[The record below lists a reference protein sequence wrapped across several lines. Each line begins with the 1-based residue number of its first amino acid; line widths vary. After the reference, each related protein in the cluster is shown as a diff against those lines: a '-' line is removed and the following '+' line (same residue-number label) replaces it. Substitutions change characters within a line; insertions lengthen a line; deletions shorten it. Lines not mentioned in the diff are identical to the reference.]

1 MPNELSSVVVDP
13 TEVKSGGTVTVRVK
27 YNAVSNGNLEIS
39 CSGSFAVEPT
49 AVPLSTA
56 ASSTSFDLKV
66 TRTSATAPHECILHF
81 NFAGD
86 DRDHI
91 VEVH

>member
-1 MPNELSSVVVDP
+1 MPNELSSVVIDPMEVD
-13 TEVKSGGTVTVRVK
+13 SGGTVTVKVK
-27 YNAVSNGNLEIS
+27 YSAMTSGSLEIS

-49 AVPLSTA
+49 VVPLSTA

-66 TRTSATAPHECILHF
+66 TRTSTTAPHECILHF

-86 DRDHI
+86 DRNRI